1 LSKYRTA
8 DHTIRPVNPDG
19 YRIESLLWQMADHIT
34 GVRQLDNVRHGHQEG
49 PPEPV
54 PEDDMSVEEIEEDI
68 LKRSK
73 LAEMRCDFDQARG
86 LLLNLLD
93 LYNAEQCLDELES
106 RSKLHDQKEKHH
118 EMESAKAESDGDWEK
133 AKSSLLLMENK
144 LRSGRLIMALEKR
157 QAIQEKYNKRLQEEI
172 VEAQFVDRDLTK
184 ACSLVSQMKGKRPK
198 AFVAL
203 FKCNEALAQGD
214 FTRARS
220 ILSNPQLPS
229 AHIAL
234 ELMVDLAEE
243 VHNDNQEKAA
253 SLSLLVK
260 RDCGRF
266 QKVILDSQA
275 GVSAESCDGHV
286 EAPSLLF
293 DQPKDASGHLSD
305 LAEKQSEQAALAGDW
320 NKAKKLLLG
329 IPKNTVSGPLLR
341 KLEEERSAFYE
352 MEKDLE
358 RQAKEAEMNGDW
370 EKARSF
376 LSRIKSDFGKF
387 LLAALAYSEARLSL
401 KEEHM
406 ELLVELQNEYP
417 DPRLEQVKFT
427 QYFEYTERNGPQE
440 RSIDLHSLFVGEKMF
455 GTGVLWRKPDDFRKV
470 FEMMAEDMR
479 DACDRAW
486 YDLPALNVQSLA
498 AYRGQPREVHM
509 AGQPS
514 SSEIM
519 QAELGDSLGT
529 SSSSPTIPAIPRDPC
544 MIILGPKVVREYQWD
559 RPELPSLSFDQ
570 QLILIQI
577 CLRHKKHYTKP
588 QGNIHFWCRVADQF
602 WGIAGWHWK
611 RIRMYIQAKVRS
623 LAASDRDPRMLPL
636 LGEFRSH
643 IHSVKYPSNRNIVM
657 QSGSPPRTG
666 SRISA
671 LSPRPIPRPRRSSI
685 PSIPVFPGPSESLTS
700 QGAAKRGAT
709 KRTLSQTGFDV
720 EISSDG
726 MLYHCCGALLRHTN
740 KLSPSVEDRP
750 THPASRPRHIDPVS
764 SSVHAHSESMCRESS
779 VQDLIKKSN
788 EAKERHEFDKAKSL
802 LLQISDKTILEP
814 LLAELDKARE
824 SQIQINKD
832 LERRAKEAELDDE
845 WQTAKSLLSR
855 VVGEDPSFLL
865 LALEYSRTRK
875 EWEIFESEEALEQ
888 LKKKYPDPRL
898 EQVELDQ
905 NFENAEM
912 SGNPRKIG
920 HHQGLLRAYKK
931 KNGSLWEK
939 PDDFRKVFQLMAAD
953 MRRARDDVWY
963 ATPPRARATRLESE
977 AVASSQS
984 HSRDQPPQVDM
995 FAAPRLSERAR
1006 TQARSQAQPQSQ
1018 SQPQSQNLDLDQELD
1033 FLDRARAEIISGND
1047 KAKALLRQGSS
1058 EECKEALLALNRSQ
1072 QVLLD
1077 DFEESATSLIVQT
1090 EDAENEWSPTEQMEL
1105 VLAMEAESK
1114 ANIEDFRS
1122 LLARLPR
1129 NNSQTMRF
1137 RREFEEAQAKTNR
1150 YLARCKATILAGGRM
1165 EDVEREH

>member
-1 LSKYRTA
+1 MARLLASHELASPIPSIERSEWDSSLVMRTTFETATSPSATLSSNDRFWGCVTEDFKRLYNLGSLGVKSMVQRKLLKYRTA
-8 DHTIRPVNPDG
+8 DHTIRPVDPDG
-19 YRIESLLWQMADHIT
+19 YRIESLLWRMAYHIT
-34 GVRQLDNVRHGHQEG
+34 GVRQLDNLRHGHQEG
-49 PPEPV
+49 PLEPV
-54 PEDDMSVEEIEEDI
+54 PEVDMSVEEIEEDI

-73 LAEMRCDFDQARG
+73 LAEMRYDFDQARE
-86 LLLNLLD
+86 LLFNLSD
-93 LYNAEQCLDELES
+93 MYKAEQCLDELES

-133 AKSSLLLMENK
+133 AKSTLLLMENK

-234 ELMVDLAEE
+234 GLMVDLAEE

-253 SLSLLVK
+253 SLSLLLK

-266 QKVILDSQA
+266 QKVLLDSQA

-286 EAPSLLF
+286 EAPSLLY

-320 NKAKKLLLG
+320 NKAKKSLLG

-358 RQAKEAEMNGDW
+358 RQAKEAERNGDW

-376 LSRIKSDFGKF
+376 LSRIQSDFGKF

-406 ELLVELQNEYP
+406 ELFVELQKEYP

-455 GTGVLWRKPDDFRKV
+455 GTGVLWKKPADFRKV

-486 YDLPALNVQSLA
+486 YGLPALNVQSLA
-498 AYRGQPREVHM
+498 AYRRQPREVHI
-509 AGQPS
+509 AGQPP

-519 QAELGDSLGT
+519 QAGLGDSLGT
-529 SSSSPTIPAIPRDPC
+529 SSSSPTLPAIPRDPC
-544 MIILGPKVVREYQWD
+544 MVIPGPIVVREYQWD

-588 QGNIHFWCRVADQF
+588 QGNIHFWHRVADQF
-602 WGIAGWHWK
+602 WGVAGWHWK
-611 RIRMYIQAKVRS
+611 RIRTYIQAKVRS
-623 LAASDRDPRMLPL
+623 VAASDRGPRILPL

-643 IHSVKYPSNRNIVM
+643 IHSLKYPSPRNIVM
-657 QSGSPPRTG
+657 QSRSPPRTG

-685 PSIPVFPGPSESLTS
+685 PSITVFPGPSGNLTS
-700 QGAAKRGAT
+700 QGAAKHGAT

-720 EISSDG
+720 EISSD
-726 MLYHCCGALLRHTN
+726 
-740 KLSPSVEDRP
+740 EDRP
-750 THPASRPRHIDPVS
+750 TPLASRPRHIDPFS
-764 SSVHAHSESMCRESS
+764 SSLHAHSESMCRESS
-779 VQDLIKKSN
+779 VQDLITKSN
-788 EAKERHEFDKAKSL
+788 EAKERHDFDKAKSL
-802 LLQISDKTILEP
+802 LLQISDKTVLEP

-824 SQIQINKD
+824 SQIQINRD
-832 LERRAKEAELDDE
+832 LERRAKEAELKDE
-845 WQTAKSLLSR
+845 RQTAKSLLSR

-905 NFENAEM
+905 ISSVQKCLATHERSVIIKGSFVPTKGKMTCAVLVTM
-912 SGNPRKIG
+912 FGMQ
-920 HHQGLLRAYKK
+920 HHLELGLQDL
-931 KNGSLWEK
+931 N
-939 PDDFRKVFQLMAAD
+939 Q
-953 MRRARDDVWY
+953 
-963 ATPPRARATRLESE
+963 
-977 AVASSQS
+977 
-984 HSRDQPPQVDM
+984 
-995 FAAPRLSERAR
+995 
-1006 TQARSQAQPQSQ
+1006 TQAPHLNPILETSLRKWICLPHPDCQKGRGRSQAQ
-1018 SQPQSQNLDLDQELD
+1018 SQPQSQPQSQDLDLDQELD

-1072 QVLLD
+1072 QMLLG
-1077 DFEESATSLIVQT
+1077 DFEESATSLMAQT
-1090 EDAENEWSPTEQMEL
+1090 EDAENEW
-1105 VLAMEAESK
+1105 
-1114 ANIEDFRS
+1114 
-1122 LLARLPR
+1122 
-1129 NNSQTMRF
+1129 
-1137 RREFEEAQAKTNR
+1137 
-1150 YLARCKATILAGGRM
+1150 
-1165 EDVEREH
+1165 